1 MSPKSDER
9 QMSMLRPGGDY
20 EASGSTRD
28 IHELQAA
35 LQAAQLTATDT
46 GPKYS
51 GTQKDCY
58 LLFCF
63 KGLVKRFIF
72 NNNNNNNNNNTNIV
86 IIITIIVIII
96 VYF

>member
-1 MSPKSDER
+1 MLLRVSVSSEETHASPKSDER
-9 QMSMLRPGGDY
+9 QTSMLRPDY

-51 GTQKDCY
+51 GAQRDSY

-63 KGLVKRFIF
+63 KPRPC
-72 NNNNNNNNNNTNIV
+72 
-86 IIITIIVIII
+86 
-96 VYF
+96 

>member
-1 MSPKSDER
+1 MLLCVSVSSEETHASPKSDER
-9 QMSMLRPGGDY
+9 ITSMLRPGGDY

-51 GTQKDCY
+51 GTQKDRS

-63 KGLVKRFIF
+63 KPRHC
-72 NNNNNNNNNNTNIV
+72 
-86 IIITIIVIII
+86 
-96 VYF
+96 

>member
-1 MSPKSDER
+1 MSDER
-9 QMSMLRPGGDY
+9 QTSMLRPGGDY

-51 GTQKDCY
+51 GAQRDCY
-58 LLFCF
+58 F
-63 KGLVKRFIF
+63 
-72 NNNNNNNNNNTNIV
+72 
-86 IIITIIVIII
+86 
-96 VYF
+96 

>member
-1 MSPKSDER
+1 MLLCVSVSSEETHASPKSDER
-9 QMSMLRPGGDY
+9 QTSMLRPGRDY

-51 GTQKDCY
+51 GTQKDSY

-63 KGLVKRFIF
+63 KPRPC
-72 NNNNNNNNNNTNIV
+72 
-86 IIITIIVIII
+86 
-96 VYF
+96 

>member
-1 MSPKSDER
+1 MFLCVSVSSEETHVSPKSYED
-9 QMSMLRPGGDY
+9 QTSMLRPGGDY

-28 IHELQAA
+28 IRELQAA

-51 GTQKDCY
+51 GSH

-63 KGLVKRFIF
+63 KPRPC
-72 NNNNNNNNNNTNIV
+72 
-86 IIITIIVIII
+86 
-96 VYF
+96 